1 MADIIKLKDLPKR
14 RIAKLVKSSHGPNF
28 LYFARDAQNASNDKF
43 LWIWPK
49 KGSFEMRD
57 TSDSN
62 GEWDVELL
70 PKNTTVTFL
79 FDGSLIDDGDGN

>member
-14 RIAKLVKSSHGPNF
+14 RIAKLVKSKF
-28 LYFARDAQNASNDKF
+28 LYFARDAQDASNDKF
-43 LWIWPK
+43 LWIWPTR
-49 KGSFEMRD
+49 GAFEMRD